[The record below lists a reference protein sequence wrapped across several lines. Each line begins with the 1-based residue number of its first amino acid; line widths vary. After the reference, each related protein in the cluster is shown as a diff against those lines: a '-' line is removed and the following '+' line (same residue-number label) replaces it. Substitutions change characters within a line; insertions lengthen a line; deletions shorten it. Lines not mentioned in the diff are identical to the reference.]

1 MRWAIGRAGASYLG
15 LGDGDGNGAPPEAS
29 SPPPAALAM
38 RVQWK
43 ADLKMCVD
51 ASPLLVCVARGGAD
65 GECGVRVVVGSHAG
79 LVQSL
84 DLASGAVLW
93 SAQLPDRLEASCAP
107 SADGGAVLVGCYDE
121 HLYALSAADGATLWR
136 HRAGGAVK
144 AAAPSLP
151 LAHGGAAL
159 CACFGGR
166 LAALDGTHGGGAPAV
181 LWESALEGAVFASP
195 LVDAARRHVYC
206 GDLRGCLSCFA
217 YDDTPSAT
225 LRWRFRTTER
235 SPPHEGCEPIFSA
248 PALAAAAVVF
258 GAMDGRLYAVAADT
272 GAPMWS
278 FDAGG
283 PVFAAPCVAAA
294 AGAAEG
300 AAAEEVV
307 LFTSQ
312 AGRLFCASASDGA
325 LRWARPAEVHGH
337 SSPATDVARAR
348 GAAPRPPHASCASA
362 PSTAACTPSRRRTA
376 RRSRRGGCQVR
387 SFRRRCCALRA
398 RSSAA
403 GTTISTA
410 SSCVGGETRRPLP
423 TASMSGGWR
432 RCDGYSGAAARGF
445 YV

>member
-1 MRWAIGRAGASYLG
+1 MYKR
-15 LGDGDGNGAPPEAS
+15 
-29 SPPPAALAM
+29 
-38 RVQWK
+38 Q
-43 ADLKMCVD
+43 
-51 ASPLLVCVARGGAD
+51 
-65 GECGVRVVVGSHAG
+65 
-79 LVQSL
+79 
-84 DLASGAVLW
+84 
-93 SAQLPDRLEASCAP
+93 AQLPDRLEASCAP
-107 SADGGAVLVGCYDE
+107 SADGSAVLVGCYDE
-121 HLYALSAADGATLWR
+121 HLYALGAADGATLWR

-181 LWESALEGAVFASP
+181 LWQSTLEGAVFASP
-195 LVDAARRHVYC
+195 LVDAARRQVYC

-283 PVFAAPCVAAA
+283 PVFAAPCVAAV

-307 LFTSQ
+307 LS
-312 AGRLFCASASDGA
+312 LI
-325 LRWARPAEVHGH
+325 H
-337 SSPATDVARAR
+337 
-348 GAAPRPPHASCASA
+348 
-362 PSTAACTPSRRRTA
+362 
-376 RRSRRGGCQVR
+376 
-387 SFRRRCCALRA
+387 
-398 RSSAA
+398 
-403 GTTISTA
+403 I
-410 SSCVGGETRRPLP
+410 
-423 TASMSGGWR
+423 
-432 RCDGYSGAAARGF
+432 
-445 YV
+445 